1 MDRSDNIHLKY
12 KPGALSKKV
21 IQFTCIEG
29 SCYYEGDSDEN
40 QKGT

>member
-1 MDRSDNIHLKY
+1 MFTGSTKQ
-12 KPGALSKKV
+12 GQSALSKKV

-29 SCYYEGDSDEN
+29 SCYYEGDRDEK